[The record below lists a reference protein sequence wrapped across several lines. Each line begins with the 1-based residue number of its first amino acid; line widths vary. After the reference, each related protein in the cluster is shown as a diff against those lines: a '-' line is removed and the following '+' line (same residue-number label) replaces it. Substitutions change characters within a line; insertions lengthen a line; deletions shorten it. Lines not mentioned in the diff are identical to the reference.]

1 MTIDALLVLSFG
13 GPNGPEDVMPFLR
26 NVTKGRNVPE
36 ARLSEVAEQYAMFG
50 GRSPINDQNRALID
64 AVEAKLRSSAIE
76 LPVYFGN
83 RNWEPYL
90 ADTVEQMHNDG
101 IKHALV
107 FTTSAFGSYSGCR
120 QYRENIVA
128 AQEQVD
134 GGPNLQKLRL
144 FYNHPLFLEAVT
156 ERVAEVYQPGHR
168 LVFTAHSIP
177 NSMAQVCDYQSQLTE
192 AAALVVSRLGH
203 DGDWDL
209 VYQSRSG
216 PPHIPWL
223 EPDICDH
230 LSHLSESGGAGPV
243 CVVPLGFVSDHT
255 EVLFDLDHQAAEA
268 AKAVGTEMV
277 RAKTVGTHAKF
288 IEMIVALVTEQTD
301 AAPRLFLGDAGAWP
315 DMCPEGHCL
324 AKRPMTGP
332 TRTGPTRTGST

>member
-26 NVTKGRNVPE
+26 NVTKGRNVPD
-36 ARLSEVAEQYAMFG
+36 ARLSVVAEQYAKFG
-50 GRSPINDQNRALID
+50 GRSPINDQNLDLIA
-64 AVEAKLRSSAIE
+64 AVEAKLRSSEIE

-90 ADTVEQMHNDG
+90 TNTVDQMRSDG

-107 FTTSAFGSYSGCR
+107 FATSAFGSYSGCR
-120 QYRENIVA
+120 QYRENIAA
-128 AQEQVD
+128 AQEQVE
-134 GGPNLQKLRL
+134 GGPSLQKLRL

-177 NSMAQVCDYQSQLTE
+177 NSMAEVCDYQSQLAE
-192 AAALVVSRLGH
+192 AAALVVAKLGH
-203 DGDWDL
+203 GGDWDL

-230 LSHLSESGGAGPV
+230 LIRLGESGDAGPV

-255 EVLFDLDHQAAEA
+255 EVLFDLDYQAAEI
-268 AKAVGTEMV
+268 AKSVGIEMV

-288 IEMIVALVTEQTD
+288 IDMILALVAEQTD
-301 AAPRLFLGDAGAWP
+301 AAPRLFLGEAGAWP

-324 AKRPMTGP
+324 SSHSAIT
-332 TRTGPTRTGST
+332 